1 MEQRDA
7 RMRSAA
13 YTALTGVHLELYQE
27 LKQRFV
33 SLPEPYGTRGWLV
46 DLRDPFHP
54 KAECYATWA
63 EADVACEQRIQ
74 DLLIEQMAARGRIT

>member
-13 YTALTGVHLELYQE
+13 STALTGVHLELYHE
-27 LKQRFV
+27 LKRRIV

-54 KAECYATWA
+54 KAVCYPTWV
-63 EADVACEQRIQ
+63 EADAACEQRIQ
-74 DLLIEQMAARGRIT
+74 DLLIEHVSARGRIT